1 MRATTTFADLSADR
15 PSLLMRF
22 LAAIGPGTVLCKTSS
37 LDIRHDGT
45 SLALLRARLP
55 HYAFLPVPN
64 AHYVRRDVAAIRR
77 AHEVVVDRPLSDTD
91 TDADTDA
98 DAAAI
103 RFLRAQGL
111 DPGGVLREWIAQLD
125 LGDYGTPQFAARLRR
140 IYQVPQTGPLI
151 VVGAPEDYLGYPP
164 LDHPTE
170 PDPHDT
176 ELRALLI
183 ESGYA
188 RRFQSINAFKR
199 AAGAGIEELR
209 PVRRHHPITPADSRP
224 FVDIGLI
231 HLGRTAAGRTVMVV
245 SGSSHPFGTLG
256 GVRICCD
263 HARNRLQQLVA
274 EFADGKRH
282 EVALLYRVRPQVDG
296 TDEPPLSATA
306 PIDVDFVVTDD
317 VAVPSEL
324 TIREAEVRFTP
335 LLPSAPPGRL
345 GTGLLADHLTRR
357 GSVSVV
363 VKSYPVDRRDDAT
376 AKDLLE
382 AALPGLHEVPVPE
395 NVPHRRA
402 AADDASLA
410 ASIADVLALGASPGS
425 VVATLAGL
433 DGEWWQ
439 RVAHWQRV
447 LAARHG
453 GSAAFKALVDEGAR
467 LPASG
472 PLLILGNPRAFLGAD
487 AVDGATA
494 DARPQLATLLEA
506 IGFPNRYE
514 LAGLEGD
521 HSLVTDH
528 KLLRRVAVPS
538 ADEADRDTD
547 VGIVYLTRGPED
559 RDILVIAGNH
569 WLGTLAGV
577 QLLFAEQRPGIDRLV
592 QAYVDGRRRSVE
604 IGYRCRRVEQRDA
617 PEGSR
622 FPMVHP
628 SVDLEVELL
637 DKADLDEPFTRSCK
651 ADEHFGGL
659 WRALDTRE
667 GSTAVVGGD
676 SEIELRVSGPVGR
689 PLLSITCRSCLHL
702 PPGGDRQGQLIFRSK
717 PTVSI
722 HDEFID
728 RVHQA
733 WRSYRHD
740 VATGTYRCY
749 CFLVVGPPGSGK
761 ESMGAIVQRT
771 LGGETPLVPANVAGL
786 PESLMLSALFGHD
799 KGSFTGASADRK
811 GLFETVGDGGV
822 LVLDEFAA
830 GSAVLQEQFQPA
842 LLRFLQFGTGQAI
855 GAVEPFRSRLFL
867 LASTNEAETLDG
879 IGPLVRE
886 RRVRADLID
895 RFGHRCELPPLRA
908 RPLEILPTFLWM
920 FDRARSGPAAA
931 DQRGLGMAFERR
943 ALERLLHHPWPGNF
957 RQLEQ
962 VAERVAHELDH
973 TTDATIRDAALAR
986 ALGIGTEEPVPGG
999 DPSLVTVRVTWTAV
1013 EIPTVPSPVRHRSA
1027 TGPVPRPRIEWP
1039 LEDTVAIREWTAIP
1053 DALELCRR
1061 LVVLGSDP
1069 GGRHAI
1075 RKPAATMLGE
1085 SSGAQTEGLVRS
1097 LDGGRVAADEAERLA
1112 DAVLDGIVRFGRDS
1126 VRSYRFSAPFVAKW
1140 LLVALAA
1147 ENGVKEK
1154 RRVDPG
1160 KVKRLRFPLADVSW
1174 EPLWRHLEKHA
1185 LPGPINAQAGRVLR
1199 EMALLLLTG
1208 VDIRGDESLR
1218 QIAAASKMEL
1228 PRTRRL

>member
-77 AHEVVVDRPLSDTD
+77 AHEMVVDRHVLEP
-91 TDADTDA
+91 DA
-98 DAAAI
+98 DADAI
-103 RFLRAQGL
+103 AFLRAEGL

-125 LGDYGTPQFAARLRR
+125 LGDYGTPQFAARLRG

-164 LDHPTE
+164 LDHPAE

-176 ELRALLI
+176 ELRALLLA
-183 ESGYA
+183 SGYA

-199 AAGAGIEELR
+199 AASAGIEELR

-231 HLGRTAAGRTVMVV
+231 HLGRTPAGRTVMVV
-245 SGSSHPFGTLG
+245 ASSSHPFGTLG
-256 GVRICCD
+256 GVRVCCD
-263 HARNRLQQLVA
+263 HGRNLLQQLVA
-274 EFADGKRH
+274 EFADGKR
-282 EVALLYRVRPQVDG
+282 EELGLVYRVRPQVDG
-296 TDEPPLSATA
+296 TAEPPLSATA
-306 PIDVDFVVTDD
+306 PIDVEVV
-317 VAVPSEL
+317 VADEAATPSEL
-324 TIREAEVRFTP
+324 TIREAEMRFTALQP
-335 LLPSAPPGRL
+335 AAPVARR
-345 GTGLLADHLTRR
+345 GTGLLAGHLTRR
-357 GSVSVV
+357 GGASVI
-363 VKSYPVDRRDDAT
+363 VKSYPVDRRDDST

-382 AALPGLHEVPVPE
+382 AVLPGVHEVPVPE
-395 NVPHRRA
+395 NVPHRRHPGD
-402 AADDASLA
+402 DDAALA
-410 ASIADVLALGASPGS
+410 ATIADLRTRGTTPGS
-425 VVATLAGL
+425 IVATLAGL

-439 RVAHWQRV
+439 RVAHWERV
-447 LAARHG
+447 ITARCDG
-453 GSAAFKALVDEGAR
+453 PAAFKALVDERGR

-472 PLLILGNPRAFLGAD
+472 PLLILGDPRSFLGSD
-487 AVDGATA
+487 AVDRAEPTVV
-494 DARPQLATLLEA
+494 PQLAGLLGA
-506 IGFPNRYE
+506 IGFPNRFE
-514 LAGLEGD
+514 LAGLADGR
-521 HSLVTDH
+521 SLVVDH
-528 KLLRRVAVPS
+528 RLLRRVAVPS
-538 ADEADRDTD
+538 ADEVDRDTD
-547 VGIVYLTRGPED
+547 VGIVYLTRGPDD

-592 QAYVDGRRRSVE
+592 QAYIDGRRRCVE
-604 IGYRCRRVEQRDA
+604 IGYRCRRIEQRDA

-637 DKADLDEPFTRSCK
+637 DEGGLDAPFTRSRA
-651 ADEHFGGL
+651 ADEAFGSL
-659 WRALDTRE
+659 WRALDAGDRPEPVTC
-667 GSTAVVGGD
+667 GDAAIAVTLAHADGRA
-676 SEIELRVSGPVGR
+676 LVSFD
-689 PLLSITCRSCLHL
+689 CRSCLRL
-702 PPGGDRQGQLIFRSK
+702 PATSDRQEQTIFRSL
-717 PTVSI
+717 PTATL
-722 HDEFID
+722 HDDFID
-728 RVHQA
+728 RVFQA
-733 WRSYRHD
+733 WQTYRRDLASQRH
-740 VATGTYRCY
+740 RCY

-761 ESMGAIVQRT
+761 ESMGVIVQRT
-771 LGGETPLVPANVAGL
+771 LGGETPLVQANVAGL

-842 LLRFLQFGTGQAI
+842 LLRFLQFGTGQAV

-867 LASTNEAETLDG
+867 LASTNEAETLGG
-879 IGPLVRE
+879 IEQMVRDE
-886 RRVRADLID
+886 RVRADLID
-895 RFGHRCELPPLRA
+895 RFGHRFELPPLRA
-908 RPLEILPTFLWM
+908 RPLEIVPTFLWVL
-920 FDRARSGPAAA
+920 DRSRLQPAPAEH
-931 DQRGLGMAFERR
+931 RRLGMAFERR

-962 VAERVAHELDH
+962 VAERLAHELDRAG
-973 TTDATIRDAALAR
+973 DATIRDAALAR
-986 ALGIGTEEPVPGG
+986 ALGIGADEPVPGG
-999 DPSLVTVRVTWTAV
+999 APPLVAVHVTWTAV
-1013 EIPTVPSPVRHRSA
+1013 EVPTVPSPVRHRSA

-1039 LEDTVAIREWTAIP
+1039 LEDTVAIRVLTAIP
-1053 DALELCRR
+1053 DARELCRR

-1069 GGRHAI
+1069 DGGHAI
-1075 RKPAATMLGE
+1075 RKPAATMLGQ
-1085 SSGAQTEGLVRS
+1085 STAAQTERLVRS
-1097 LDGGRVAADEAERLA
+1097 LDGERVAADEAERLA
-1112 DAVLDGIVRFGRDS
+1112 VAVLDGIVRFGRDS

-1147 ENGVKEK
+1147 EDGSKEK

-1174 EPLWRHLEKHA
+1174 EPLWRHLEKHT
-1185 LPGPINAQAGRVLR
+1185 LPGSINAQAGRVLR
-1199 EMALLLLTG
+1199 EMAILLLTG
-1208 VDIRGDESLR
+1208 VDIRSDESLR
-1218 QIAAASKMEL
+1218 QIAAASKFEL